1 MTTLKDSHSGGVR
14 LHSNSKSVFGK
25 KKSKHVLILANDD
38 KVRHM
43 VIKPWIVGLTVSF
56 IATMVIGHLLA
67 TTYLVVRDDLVGSS
81 MARQARIQHSY
92 EDRIS
97 QLRSELD
104 RVTSKQLLDQQLV
117 QDKVAEL
124 MQRQTT
130 LSNRHGQMSPILDRV
145 GLSDTELQQIPIPA
159 INPLKQDAKSAA
171 LSSEA
176 LKERFSS
183 NSKPT
188 ISSFDSVAVS
198 NASAFAPVQQP
209 TGSITSIRKFAK
221 ASTDN
226 LFGNVALSLQNIE
239 HEQIAR
245 IQALAENTAIKTAR
259 IQQIL
264 KGSKLPAPLI
274 NTEDASAIG
283 GPFVPHDQGDTF
295 NYSLRGLDLALRQY
309 DQVLSHIDN
318 LPLKHPIVGSKM
330 SSKFGTRRDPFLRRY
345 AFHSGIDFK
354 ARTGTT
360 VKPTAHGR
368 VVKAGWQGGYGKMV
382 EVDHGNGR
390 TTRYAHLSR
399 ILVKRGQV
407 VSVDTTIGKVGS
419 TGRSTG
425 PHLHYEIRQNGKAI
439 NPLKYLNAGSKL
451 RPILKS
457 S

>member
-1 MTTLKDSHSGGVR
+1 
-14 LHSNSKSVFGK
+14 
-25 KKSKHVLILANDD
+25 
-38 KVRHM
+38 M
-43 VIKPWIVGLTVSF
+43 VIKPWIVGIAVSF
-56 IATMVIGHLLA
+56 IAVMVIGHLLA

-81 MARQARIQHSY
+81 MARQARMQHSY

-104 RVTSKQLLDQQLV
+104 RVTSKQLLNQQLV

-130 LSNRHGQMSPILDRV
+130 LSNRHGQLSPILDRV
-145 GLSDTELQQIPIPA
+145 GIIDAEPQQIPIPA
-159 INPLKQDAKSAA
+159 LNPLKQDAKRAT
-171 LSSEA
+171 LSIDA
-176 LKERFSS
+176 LKEHFP
-183 NSKPT
+183 SKT
-188 ISSFDSVAVS
+188 KSRISSYDAASVS
-198 NASAFAPVQQP
+198 SASAFAHVNQP
-209 TGSITSIRKFAK
+209 TGSISQPSGSISSINTFAK
-221 ASTDN
+221 AGNDN

-245 IQALAENTAIKTAR
+245 IQALAENTATKTAQIR
-259 IQQIL
+259 RIL
-264 KGSKLPAPLI
+264 KGSKLPEPTI
-274 NTEDASAIG
+274 NKDDASAIG
-283 GPFVPHDQGDTF
+283 GPFVPHNDGDTF

-309 DQVLSHIDN
+309 DHVLSHIGN
-318 LPLKHPIVGSKM
+318 LPLKHPVAGSKM

-354 ARTGTT
+354 ARTGTS

-368 VVKAGWQGGYGKMV
+368 VIKAGWQGGYGKMV
-382 EVDHGNGR
+382 EIDHGNGT

-399 ILVKRGQV
+399 VLVNRGQI
-407 VSVDTTIGKVGS
+407 VSIDTTIGKVGS

-425 PHLHYEIRQNGKAI
+425 PHLHYEIRKNGKAI

>member
-1 MTTLKDSHSGGVR
+1 M
-14 LHSNSKSVFGK
+14 
-25 KKSKHVLILANDD
+25 LILANDD

-43 VIKPWIVGLTVSF
+43 VIKPWMVGITVSF
-56 IATMVIGHLLA
+56 IAVMVIGHLLA

-81 MARQARIQHSY
+81 MARQARMQHSY

-130 LSNRHGQMSPILDRV
+130 LSNRHGQMSPILDRA
-145 GLSDTELQQIPIPA
+145 GLTDAEPQQIPVPA
-159 INPLKQDAKSAA
+159 MNPLKQDAKSAR
-171 LSSEA
+171 LSSDA

-183 NSKPT
+183 KTKPT
-188 ISSFDSVAVS
+188 ISSYDAASIK
-198 NASAFAPVQQP
+198 NASAFAPVNQP
-209 TGSITSIRKFAK
+209 TGSISSVQRFAK

-226 LFGNVALSLQNIE
+226 LFGNVALSLENIE

-245 IQALAENTAIKTAR
+245 IQALAENTATKTAQITR
-259 IQQIL
+259 IL
-264 KGSKLPAPLI
+264 KGSKLPAPTI
-274 NTEDASAIG
+274 NADDASAIG
-283 GPFVPHDQGDTF
+283 GPFLPHNNGESFD
-295 NYSLRGLDLALRQY
+295 YSLRGLDLALRQY
-309 DQVLSHIDN
+309 DQILTHIEN

-345 AFHSGIDFK
+345 AFHAGIDFK
-354 ARTGTT
+354 ARTGTS
-360 VKPTAHGR
+360 VKPTAQGR

-382 EVDHGNGR
+382 EVDHGNGT

-399 ILVKRGQV
+399 ILVKRGQI
-407 VSVDTTIGKVGS
+407 VSIGTTIGKVGS

-425 PHLHYEIRQNGKAI
+425 PHLHYEIRKNGKAI
-439 NPLKYLNAGSKL
+439 NPLTYLNAGSKL

>member
-1 MTTLKDSHSGGVR
+1 MHNKG
-14 LHSNSKSVFGK
+14 KSVFGQR
-25 KKSKHVLILANDD
+25 KSKHVLILANDD

-43 VIKPWIVGLTVSF
+43 VIKPWFVGIAASF

-81 MARQARIQHSY
+81 MARQARMQHSY
-92 EDRIS
+92 EDRIA

-124 MQRQTT
+124 MQRQAT
-130 LSNRHGQMSPILDRV
+130 LSNRHGQLSPILDRA
-145 GLSDTELQQIPIPA
+145 GLTKAEPPLIPIPA
-159 INPLKQDAKSAA
+159 INPLKLNAKRAS

-176 LKERFSS
+176 LKERFS
-183 NSKPT
+183 NKAKPR
-188 ISSFDSVAVS
+188 ISSFDAASIT
-198 NASAFAPVQQP
+198 NASAFAPVKQN
-209 TGSITSIRKFAK
+209 TGSISSVRTFAK

-239 HEQIAR
+239 HEQIVR
-245 IQALAENTAIKTAR
+245 IRTLAENTANKTAQ
-259 IQQIL
+259 ITKIL
-264 KGSKLPAPLI
+264 KGSRLPAPKLDAD
-274 NTEDASAIG
+274 DASAVG
-283 GPFVPHDQGDTF
+283 GPFVPHDDGKTF
-295 NYSLRGLDLALRQY
+295 DYSLRGLDLALRQY
-309 DQVLSHIDN
+309 DQVLTHIEN
-318 LPLKHPIVGSKM
+318 LPLKHPIVGAKM

-354 ARTGTT
+354 ARTGTS
-360 VKPTAHGR
+360 VKPTANGR
-368 VVKAGWQGGYGKMV
+368 VIKAGWKGGYGKMV
-382 EVDHGNGR
+382 EIDHGNGT

-399 ILVKRGQV
+399 VLVKHGQS
-407 VSVDTTIGKVGS
+407 VSINTTIGKVGS

-425 PHLHYEIRQNGKAI
+425 PHLHYEIRKGGKAI
-439 NPLKYLNAGSKL
+439 NPLKYLTVGSKL

>member
-1 MTTLKDSHSGGVR
+1 
-14 LHSNSKSVFGK
+14 LHNKGKSVFGQ

-43 VIKPWIVGLTVSF
+43 VIKPWILGIAVSF
-56 IATMVIGHLLA
+56 VAVMVIGHLLA

-81 MARQARIQHSY
+81 MARQARMQHSY

-104 RVTSKQLLDQQLV
+104 RVTSKQLLNQQLV

-130 LSNRHGQMSPILDRV
+130 LSDRHGQLSPILDRAGIIDV
-145 GLSDTELQQIPIPA
+145 EPQQIPIPM
-159 INPLKQDAKSAA
+159 INPLKRAKSAS
-171 LSSEA
+171 LNRNV
-176 LKERFSS
+176 LQDHVSS
-183 NSKPT
+183 NKKPK
-188 ISSFDSVAVS
+188 ISSFDTASISAVS
-198 NASAFAPVQQP
+198 AFVPVQQITNSISP
-209 TGSITSIRKFAK
+209 TQTFVKTS
-221 ASTDN
+221 SDN

-245 IQALAENTAIKTAR
+245 IQALAENTATRTAQ
-259 IQQIL
+259 ITQIL
-264 KGSKLPAPLI
+264 KGSKLPAPKI
-274 NTEDASAIG
+274 DADDESAIG
-283 GPFVPHDQGDTF
+283 GPFVPQSEGDTF

-309 DQVLSHIDN
+309 DQVLTHIEN
-318 LPLKHPIVGSKM
+318 LPLKHPVIGSKI
-330 SSKFGTRRDPFLRRY
+330 SSKFGNRRDPFLRRY
-345 AFHSGIDFK
+345 AFHAGIDFK
-354 ARTGTT
+354 ARTGTS
-360 VKPTAHGR
+360 VKPTANGR
-368 VVKAGWQGGYGKMV
+368 VIKAGWQGGYGKMV
-382 EVDHGNGR
+382 VVDHGNGT

-399 ILVKRGQV
+399 ILVNHGQM
-407 VSVDTTIGKVGS
+407 VSIHTTIGKVGS

-425 PHLHYEIRQNGKAI
+425 PHLHYEIRENGKAI